1 MSLAEGKIEFDETDF
16 ADTSAAMQ
24 KWQHFPA
31 STISHHGGQCCQL
44 AREWIISTDY
54 SQLNAGNPLTGPRWI
69 RQKYT
74 WGPST
79 WPIHWCEAVEQN
91 KLDCGAL
98 AALTQEVFA
107 ARGVKSYHAQFIQQ
121 YSEDATRQ
129 WAKSWNSGDAGVHW
143 IKEDLIYHEGC
154 AVLVRDNEVRLW
166 DPSAGWWVNPKQSG
180 GYGGLL
186 ALRIFVTPQVN
197 LPTELIWGKQRIIPN
212 QWQKIERVRGDFAF
226 AAAK

>member
-1 MSLAEGKIEFDETDF
+1 MSLAEGKIEFDETDL
-16 ADTSAAMQ
+16 ADTRAAMQ
-24 KWQHFPA
+24 KWEHFPA
-31 STISHHGGQCCQL
+31 STISHHGGQCCQI
-44 AREWIISTDY
+44 AREWILSTDY
-54 SQLNAGNPLTGPRWI
+54 SQLNAGNPLTGPRWL

-79 WPIHWCEAVEQN
+79 WPIYWCEAVEQ
-91 KLDCGAL
+91 KTLDCGAL

-129 WAKSWNSGDAGVHW
+129 WAKKWNGEDASVHW

-154 AVLVRDNEVRLW
+154 AVAVRDNEIRLW
-166 DPSAGWWVNPKQSG
+166 DPSAGWWVNPRQTG

-186 ALRIFVTPQVN
+186 ALRVFAPQFN
-197 LPTELIWGKQRIIPN
+197 APTGFLWGTQRISPN
-212 QWQKIERVRGDFAF
+212 QWQKIERVRGDFAV
-226 AAAK
+226 AATN